1 MTLTCSCLDPLRKIS
16 GERLKADLK
25 DVGLNS
31 VCMRGRGNKGLVFC
45 FVFNETK
52 NTQEKDL
59 QISRKIANYVSRRK
73 SQQDIRKYACTRKFL
88 TQV

>member
-31 VCMRGRGNKGLVFC
+31 VYEGEGERRVGVFV
-45 FVFNETK
+45 FFFNETK

-73 SQQDIRKYACTRKFL
+73 SQEDIRKYACTRKFL
-88 TQV
+88 TQD